1 MRDLRDTGLAYVAV
15 KPRPRPAIDVPSVRK
30 YRQAFAPGSTPKS
43 AVGRLAALLYNR
55 IRGWL

>member
-30 YRQAFAPGSTPKS
+30 YRQAFCPAPAPRSRFGRV
-43 AVGRLAALLYNR
+43 AVRARN
-55 IRGWL
+55 WVQSWS